1 MTLRPYQQTAL
12 ADARQAYRDG
22 ARRVLM
28 VAPCGAGKTVCAA
41 SAIASASA
49 KGRSILVV
57 APRREIVAQ
66 TSAKL
71 TAAGVRHGIIA
82 AGQRNPWPNAGVQ
95 LGMAQTV
102 RKRLQTPG
110 AVPTPTLVVVDEA
123 HLDEWAP
130 IAEAF
135 PLAHY
140 LLLTATPLRS
150 SGRSWHGLADALVE
164 VETVAGLVAAGHL
177 VEPVVYSA
185 QSPDLAGIRRGAGG
199 ELSATQAGARYQASA
214 IMGDTVQQVLTRC
227 AGLRVLVFASSVA
240 HSQAL
245 DDAMRA
251 AGLRSAHID
260 GTTHPALRD
269 SILADLAAGHLHVVT
284 NYGCLCEG
292 LDVPTVGAVVVARA
306 TQSESLWR
314 QMVGRGL
321 RPASGKDHCVIID
334 QGGNAYRHGHPL
346 APRIWTLDGIDRA
359 PPDEDA
365 PPSCRTCAECQAIYP
380 ATDATCPRCGSVQVV
395 TPRKPP
401 KVLTRAELALLRPDG
416 TAAPTAVGPD
426 GKRTAPRPLPAGV
439 GAAWRAAWEQLELQ
453 RIEAGRHWRWSL
465 HALHRAG
472 APVEIPSAFGGFH
485 AARR

>member
-12 ADARQAYRDG
+12 TDARQAYRDG

-28 VAPCGAGKTVCAA
+28 VAPTGAGKTVIAA
-41 SAIASASA
+41 TAIASAAA

-82 AGQRNPWPNAGVQ
+82 AGQRNPWPNAPVQ

-102 RKRLQTPG
+102 RKRLASGTIAAP
-110 AVPTPTLVVVDEA
+110 ALVVVDEA

-269 SILADLAAGHLHVVT
+269 SILADLAAGHLQVVT

-292 LDVPTVGAVVVARA
+292 LDVVSSRRGRRCPSDAEREPVAADGWQRLA
-306 TQSESLWR
+306 TRKR
-314 QMVGRGL
+314 QGPLRHHRPGRQCVPP
-321 RPASGKDHCVIID
+321 RSPACASH
-334 QGGNAYRHGHPL
+334 
-346 APRIWTLDGIDRA
+346 LDA
-359 PPDEDA
+359 
-365 PPSCRTCAECQAIYP
+365 
-380 ATDATCPRCGSVQVV
+380 
-395 TPRKPP
+395 
-401 KVLTRAELALLRPDG
+401 
-416 TAAPTAVGPD
+416 
-426 GKRTAPRPLPAGV
+426 
-439 GAAWRAAWEQLELQ
+439 
-453 RIEAGRHWRWSL
+453 
-465 HALHRAG
+465 
-472 APVEIPSAFGGFH
+472 
-485 AARR
+485 

>member
-1 MTLRPYQQTAL
+1 
-12 ADARQAYRDG
+12 
-22 ARRVLM
+22 
-28 VAPCGAGKTVCAA
+28 
-41 SAIASASA
+41 
-49 KGRSILVV
+49 
-57 APRREIVAQ
+57 VAQ

-102 RKRLQTPG
+102 RKRLASGTIATP
-110 AVPTPTLVVVDEA
+110 ALVVVDEA

-135 PLAHY
+135 PAAHY

-185 QSPDLAGIRRGAGG
+185 QSPDLAGIRKGAGG

-292 LDVPTVGAVVVARA
+292 LDVVSIGAVVVARA

-380 ATDATCPRCGSVQVV
+380 ATDATCPRCGSVHTV

-416 TAAPTAVGPD
+416 TAAPTAVGP
-426 GKRTAPRPLPAGV
+426 TASARHHDRCPQALGRRGALRGSSLSFSASRPVAI
-439 GAAWRAAWEQLELQ
+439 GAARGPRCTRCTAAVEF
-453 RIEAGRHWRWSL
+453 
-465 HALHRAG
+465 G
-472 APVEIPSAFGGFH
+472 APVGTRTAGKTPRPGRAGRRRERFLALSAGFTLRGG
-485 AARR
+485 RRLRQ

>member
-28 VAPCGAGKTVCAA
+28 VAPTGAGKTVIAA
-41 SAIASASA
+41 TAIASAAA

-82 AGQRNPWPNAGVQ
+82 AGQRNPWPNAPVQ

-102 RKRLQTPG
+102 RKRLQRR
-110 AVPTPTLVVVDEA
+110 AIATPTLVVVDEA

-346 APRIWTLDGIDRA
+346 APRVWTLDGIDRA